1 MLAASTMALAPK
13 TVILV
18 RHGAVN
24 REAAGLTP
32 DGLYGGDVDV
42 PLSERGEAEARAAAQ
57 FVADTFGSKV
67 TSVFA
72 SPMKRAMYGAER
84 TVEALQREMK
94 VEAREAFRE
103 VRRGDWVDKSIE
115 QVSKEYPGEDM
126 QRFLDDYDFNPA
138 GGGESVNEVQARAKK
153 CLLEDVLPS
162 IQEGECAVV
171 VSHLFITRS
180 LLSFAEPSTPVAE
193 ISVPTASV
201 STLEFTG
208 MTSPSTCGAS
218 SRSSARRTTRASR
231 RGRRRLRFNN
241 GTRARLGRVG
251 LGGETA
257 PSTRRRWRGGWC
269 PGRVLLQQS
278 DARHD
283 GPR

>member
-1 MLAASTMALAPK
+1 MQRFCFAARQTLVLAASTMTTLALAPK

-42 PLSERGEAEARAAAQ
+42 PLSERGEAEARAAAK
-57 FVADTFGSKV
+57 FVADTFGGKV

-84 TVEALQREMK
+84 TVEALGKAMK

-103 VRRGDWVDKSIE
+103 VKRGDWVDKSIE

-162 IQEGECAVV
+162 IGEGECAVV

-208 MTSPSTCGAS
+208 DDVSIDLRGVKPEL
-218 SRSSARRTTRASR
+218 SAEDD
-231 RGRRRLRFNN
+231 
-241 GTRARLGRVG
+241 ARLAPGSA
-251 LGGETA
+251 ET
-257 PSTRRRWRGGWC
+257 
-269 PGRVLLQQS
+269 
-278 DARHD
+278 
-283 GPR
+283 

>member
-1 MLAASTMALAPK
+1 MLAASTMTTLALAPK

-84 TVEALQREMK
+84 TVEALGKSMD

-162 IQEGECAVV
+162 IQEESA
-171 VSHLFITRS
+171 RS
-180 LLSFAEPSTPVAE
+180 WSR
-193 ISVPTASV
+193 
-201 STLEFTG
+201 
-208 MTSPSTCGAS
+208 TSS
-218 SRSSARRTTRASR
+218 SRGLYYLSRSRDARRGNLRAYC
-231 RGRRRLRFNN
+231 LRVDP
-241 GTRARLGRVG
+241 RV
-251 LGGETA
+251 
-257 PSTRRRWRGGWC
+257 RWG
-269 PGRVLLQQS
+269 
-278 DARHD
+278 
-283 GPR
+283 